1 MSKKKV
7 LAGFLVYNL
16 AVFFMWLGVM
26 CTSLRFELA
35 FEYYIVSY
43 IVCLALW
50 MLFYAFDWAMD
61 VLVFNDE

>member
-1 MSKKKV
+1 MNKKKV
-7 LAGFLVYNL
+7 FAEFLLYNL
-16 AVFFMWLGVM
+16 MVFFFWIGVM

-50 MLFYAFDWAMD
+50 VLFYAFNWTMD